1 MHYQLVTVLLLSNHQ
16 FLVAIIP
23 GAPVSAF
30 PSQEWWSCDSPSPEL
45 ELDRR
50 GQAWLAAVQGLVPAG
65 WQKATFNNIHTL
77 QLCDETLP
85 VYTVSCLLVIRQKN
99 TLCVVFLVAK
109 SDPWI
114 LCLWLWLGSFIF
126 MRICQMLISLFKW
139 IYSCFS
145 IIYPRDVVIACFL
158 VCQAT
163 KKWIPQE
170 ASLKILE
177 SKSLLQS
184 APEKSNIK
192 MR

>member
-1 MHYQLVTVLLLSNHQ
+1 MIVRVTQ
-16 FLVAIIP
+16 PRA
-23 GAPVSAF
+23 
-30 PSQEWWSCDSPSPEL
+30 

-99 TLCVVFLVAK
+99 TLCVVIFVAK
-109 SDPWI
+109 SDP
-114 LCLWLWLGSFIF
+114 
-126 MRICQMLISLFKW
+126 RISVSVFVNRKISLYALVKCLLVYLNF
-139 IYSCFS
+139 FS